1 MALNTNPSNNPTIK
15 WGALFIIGLMLL
27 SGVAVFFG
35 SQSPSS
41 NNSTN
46 TNNTNQPVEQ
56 YFSEDVSGTIVQV
69 FNTAIVG
76 GQTKEGDKISLDEKL
91 SSLSGVES
99 ITSQFSPLNED
110 GSVTYIANLT
120 LNADIDHA
128 SFAQSVIDLSLFD
141 SPEVYFQASA
151 QVEQE
156 QEVYNSKQQLTRINL
171 PNAQIQAIVSPNTL
185 AGDSITGSLA
195 AAFQGTQLVTAY
207 VLETQNLTASP
218 TPISLTQA
226 FPIQS
231 LQPSLSAVGM
241 VDYFPGLSKELISA
255 DIGSLA
261 NVESVSIPFFPS
273 VNNQLQARF
282 ADANALT
289 NDVNAFVSAKPE
301 SFNAFFATP
310 DGFVVGLN
318 QINVNEAK
326 VLLTDYINTLNT
338 SNTIIDFTPPRTQF
352 LIDVNTLNVNNASV
366 ATAMENYFASLDAN
380 ASVDVYQNG
389 FVSAES
395 LSTADASQ
403 TYPLDNNSFSV
414 AVWPGHQFGDMPS
427 IVVNAI
433 ALRGK
438 IVYVNGVESRVEE

>member
-35 SQSPSS
+35 SQSSS
-41 NNSTN
+41 QNNSTN
-46 TNNTNQPVEQ
+46 TNNTNQSVEQ
-56 YFSEDVSGTIVQV
+56 YFSEDVPGTVVQL

-76 GQTKEGDKISLDEKL
+76 GQTKDGDKTSLDEKL
-91 SSLSGVES
+91 NSLSGVES

-110 GSVTYIANLT
+110 GIITYIANLNLSAET
-120 LNADIDHA
+120 DHA
-128 SFAQSVIDLSLFD
+128 AFAQSVIDLGLFD

-185 AGDSITGSLA
+185 VGDSITGSLA

-207 VLETQNLTASP
+207 MLESQNITASP
-218 TPISLTQA
+218 TPISLTTR

-231 LQPSLSAVGM
+231 LQPSLSIVGM
-241 VDYFPGLSKELISA
+241 VDYFPGLSKEFISA
-255 DIGSLA
+255 DVDELPS
-261 NVESVSIPFFPS
+261 VTSVSVPFFPS

-282 ADANALT
+282 ADANTLSM
-289 NDVNAFVSAKPE
+289 DVNAFVSSKPE
-301 SFNAFFATP
+301 SFNAFLATP

-318 QINVNEAK
+318 QINVSEAK
-326 VLLTDYINTLNT
+326 IVLTDYINTLRA
-338 SNTIIDFTPPRTQF
+338 SNTAIDFTPPRTQF
-352 LIDVNTLNVNNASV
+352 LMDVNTLNASNSSI
-366 ATAMENYFASLDAN
+366 ATAIEEYFASLDAN

-389 FVSAES
+389 FVSADS
-395 LSTADASQ
+395 LSTTDGSQ

-414 AVWPGHQFGDMPS
+414 AVWPGHQVRDGVS

-438 IVYVNGVESRVEE
+438 IVYVNGVEDRVEE